1 MSNISPDPDDSRP
14 APKKKLKFSYFEP
27 IAGILFAVIAT
38 IIFLG
43 FPQVISIVFIG
54 ARLIPTFDEV
64 VIRSLWLPIIIW
76 ALLRIGIEV
85 AYLVERSYT
94 RRLATIT
101 VIGHI
106 LTAIVS
112 IIIFISPRIVF
123 WEYIDFVHT
132 YFKDVAEWFGEI
144 LARPNLIILA
154 IMLIVLVIESVT
166 VIKKGEKAKKNIDEA
181 ERVEAEKAEAIAAKT
196 EAEAD

>member
-181 ERVEAEKAEAIAAKT
+181 ERIEAEKAEAIAAKT